1 MQNLML
7 HTGWREAENQL
18 LFTEVKK
25 ARGNGQPLKL
35 VFERVAQATGRKPNS
50 IRNYYYARVKA
61 DESLASL
68 PCSTAFVPFSEEE
81 IDMLLREVLIGLANG
96 TSVRACT
103 LALGKGDTK
112 AMLRYQNKYRSL
124 LKTDAPRVRRML
136 ETLTQEG
143 ISVFDPYAH
152 ARITRAGR
160 PRKQSGLVDVL
171 CGVVR
176 ELDQVDGLDVT
187 AFFESLG
194 ALAVSASRGAQAMR
208 TLEEMRNGA
217 PGADTAAL
225 QARISAQEKE
235 LSAQRERFNML
246 LKLYRQLVDVNRQ
259 FLGMT
264 GVSKMSSLSGYIHDL
279 SRNVEDCERLLTG
292 LV

>member
-18 LFTEVKK
+18 LFTEVKN
-25 ARGNGQPLKL
+25 ARNSGQPLKA
-35 VFERVAQATGRKPNS
+35 VFERVAQATGRRPNS

-61 DESLASL
+61 DESLA
-68 PCSTAFVPFSEEE
+68 PTAGNAAFVPFSEEE
-81 IDMLLREVLIGLANG
+81 IDALLREVLISQAKGV
-96 TSVRACT
+96 SVRACT

-124 LKTDAPRVRRML
+124 LKTDASRVRRMMQRL
-136 ETLTQEG
+136 AEEG
-143 ISVFDPYAH
+143 QPIFDPYASM
-152 ARITRAGR
+152 RITRAGR
-160 PRKQSGLVDVL
+160 PKKQSGLVDAL

-194 ALAVSASRGAQAMR
+194 ALAVSASRGARALR

-217 PGADTAAL
+217 PGEDAMAL
-225 QARISAQEKE
+225 RARIDAQEKE
-235 LSAQRERFNML
+235 LRAQRERFNML

-264 GVSKMSSLSGYIHDL
+264 GVSKMSSLSGYINDL

>member
-1 MQNLML
+1 MHNLML

-18 LFTEVKK
+18 LFTEVKN
-25 ARGNGQPLKL
+25 ARSNGQPLKA

-61 DESLASL
+61 DESLA
-68 PCSTAFVPFSEEE
+68 PMAGSTAFVPFNEEE
-81 IDMLLREVLIGLANG
+81 IDYLLREVLTAQAKGI
-96 TSVRACT
+96 SVRACT
-103 LALGKGDTK
+103 LSLGKGDTK

-124 LKTDAPRVRRML
+124 LKADAPRVRRMMQ
-136 ETLTQEG
+136 TLAKEG
-143 ISVFDPYAH
+143 QPVFDPFASM
-152 ARITRAGR
+152 RITRAGR
-160 PRKQSGLVDVL
+160 PKKQGSLVDAL

-194 ALAVSASRGAQAMR
+194 ALAVSASRGARALR
-208 TLEEMRNGA
+208 TLEEMQKGA
-217 PGADTAAL
+217 SGEDVSAL
-225 QARISAQEKE
+225 YARIDAQEKE
-235 LSAQRERFNML
+235 LRAQRERFNML

-264 GVSKMSSLSGYIHDL
+264 GVSKMSSLSGYISDL